1 MGNYGNLL
9 NLVKHATHDDLC
21 QQLLEDY
28 SSELCH
34 LRSFANEV
42 VLSDEQQRQACAAR
56 KDGDAIQF
64 AKIWDEAIQAWADE
78 EIEAVADNY
87 GYELWQAAKHLCRV
101 HHEPQQAA
109 A

>member
-28 SSELCH
+28 RSELCH

-42 VLSDEQQRQACAAR
+42 VLSDEQQLAACKAR
-56 KDGDAIQF
+56 KDGDAILF
-64 AKIWDEAIQAWADE
+64 AKIWDDAIEAWANE

-87 GYELWQAAKHLCRV
+87 GYELYQAAKHLCRV
-101 HHEPQQAA
+101 HAEPKREAA
-109 A
+109 

>member
-21 QQLLEDY
+21 QQLLESY
-28 SSELCH
+28 RSELCH

-56 KDGDAIQF
+56 RG
-64 AKIWDEAIQAWADE
+64 
-78 EIEAVADNY
+78 
-87 GYELWQAAKHLCRV
+87 
-101 HHEPQQAA
+101 AA
-109 A
+109 ADHRRDAARTPGHC